1 MYRVLLVEDSPTQ
14 AARLKS
20 FLSNDNLEVIQVAT
34 AELALQ
40 QLETDRPDVIV
51 LDNHLPGMTG
61 NEFCR
66 EIRLNVNTRAI
77 PVLMLTAEDTEAAQM
92 QGLASGADDY
102 VGKTID
108 PDILLVRIRA
118 LLRKSEADPAVPDV
132 ESHFSRARV
141 LVIERS
147 ATYLHLVQHALRTE
161 HYQVETAHDPND
173 GVRCMTEERFDCV
186 LIGLDTMDCD
196 GAEICRSIRRAGAE
210 SGAEIVVIALSES
223 DDKQRMTEAFEA
235 GADEFI
241 QKSTDFNIAKARI
254 RALLRRKF
262 LVEENRRIFE
272 EIREKELETIRAP

>member
-1 MYRVLLVEDSPTQ
+1 MKRVLLVEDSPTQ
-14 AARLKS
+14 AARLQT
-20 FLSNDNLEVIQVAT
+20 FLSSDNLDVIQVAT
-34 AELALQ
+34 AELALR

-51 LDNHLPGMTG
+51 LDNQLPGMTG

-77 PVLMLTAEDTEAAQM
+77 PVLMLTAEDSEAAQM

-141 LVIERS
+141 LVVERS
-147 ATYLHLVQHALRTE
+147 VTYLHFVQHALRTE
-161 HYQVETAHDPND
+161 HYQVDTAKDPNE
-173 GVRCMTEERFDCV
+173 GVRCMTRERFDCV
-186 LIGLDTMDCD
+186 LVGLDTIDGD
-196 GAEICRSIRRAGAE
+196 GAEICRRIRRAGAE
-210 SGAEIVVIALSES
+210 SGAEIVVIAMSDT

-241 QKSTDFNIAKARI
+241 VNAVVAKGTHVA
-254 RALLRRKF
+254 
-262 LVEENRRIFE
+262 
-272 EIREKELETIRAP
+272 